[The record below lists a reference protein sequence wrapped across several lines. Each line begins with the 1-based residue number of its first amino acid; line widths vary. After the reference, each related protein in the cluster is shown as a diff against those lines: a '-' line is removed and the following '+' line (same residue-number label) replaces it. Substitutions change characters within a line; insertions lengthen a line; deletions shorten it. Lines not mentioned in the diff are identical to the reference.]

1 MPLGHLF
8 GFRSPDGLVAPTPS
22 SRNEDGPDDDEHRH
36 RGGWCSFPR
45 LGGVA
50 DVQGQVPQIAG
61 LYEVL
66 AAIQPSP
73 VVDST
78 GILGRTRDESMVA
91 RLAPILRKAGFTRVE
106 TVTARYRSFAF
117 IRAR

>member
-8 GFRSPDGLVAPTPS
+8 GFRAPDGLVAPTPS
-22 SRNEDGPDDDEHRH
+22 SRNEDGPDDDNIVTAAA
-36 RGGWCSFPR
+36 GAPSPA
-45 LGGVA
+45 LVA
-50 DVQGQVPQIAG
+50 EPTFRDRCRRSG
-61 LYEVL
+61 LYGVL

-73 VVDST
+73 VVELNRDPRPHA
-78 GILGRTRDESMVA
+78 GREMVA

-106 TVTARYRSFAF
+106 TVAARYRSFAF